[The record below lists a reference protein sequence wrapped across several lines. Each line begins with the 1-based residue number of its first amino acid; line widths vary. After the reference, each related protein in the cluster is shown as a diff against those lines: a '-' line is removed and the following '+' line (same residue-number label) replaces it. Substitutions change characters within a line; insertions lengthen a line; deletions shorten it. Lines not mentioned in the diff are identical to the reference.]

1 MSLYEGSVKKPI
13 MTSLCFVAVAILGI
27 FSLTKLPIDLYPDIE
42 TNTIMVM
49 TAYPGASAADIENN
63 LTRPLENALNAVS
76 DLKHI
81 TSESKENISL
91 ITLEFEFGEDIDVL
105 TNDVRDKLDMVKSEL
120 PDEAENPIIFKFS
133 SDMIPIVLLSVQ
145 ANESMPALYKI
156 LDDNVASP
164 LARISGVGSVSIS
177 GAPEREIQVY
187 VDPVKLEA
195 YNLSIEAISSVIGA
209 ENRNIPGGTFDV
221 GSETYS
227 LRVQGEFSDAMQMN
241 DIVVGNF
248 GGKTIYLR
256 DVAVVHDSVE
266 ERAQETYNNGV
277 QGAMIIVQKQ
287 SGANSVEISNAVMEA
302 LPRLQK
308 NLPSDVKL
316 GVIVDTS
323 DNIRNTIDTLFE
335 TVILALL
342 FVSIVVFLFL
352 GRWRA
357 TVIIVITIPI
367 SLVASFIYLAATGN
381 SLNIISLS
389 SLSIAIGMVVDD
401 AIVVLENVTNHIE
414 RGSEPMQAAVHGTN
428 EVGLSVVASTLTLIA
443 VFFPLT
449 LVTGMTGVL
458 FQQLGWMVTI
468 IMVIS
473 IVCALALT
481 PMLCSR
487 MLKLQPKQSKAFKI
501 LYGPIEKGLDS
512 FDNAYARLLHWAV
525 GHRTIVIVS
534 CMSFFVLS
542 LFLVR
547 FVGTEFMPT
556 QDNGRIGV
564 IVELPIGTRTEISKE
579 IGMRLYNQWMEQYPE
594 IEVCNFT
601 AGQASTDNTYASMT
615 DNGSHILTFN
625 ISLSDPGERKR
636 TLSEICDLMRKDLAG
651 YPEIKKSQ
659 VNLGGG
665 MSAMGGETML
675 DYEIYGYSFEETDSV
690 AAQLS
695 ALLRDIKG
703 VSEVRISRA
712 DYQPEYQVDFDR
724 EKLALNGL
732 NLATAATYLRNRIN
746 GATASQFREEGE
758 EYDIKV
764 MYAPEYRTSIEDI
777 ENIVVYNAQ
786 GKGVRVKE
794 LGTVVERFAPPTID
808 RKDRERINTV
818 SAILSGAAMSEVVAA
833 AQEKIDQMSLPSG
846 ISIQLS
852 GTYEDQQDSFGD
864 LFTLMYLIVI
874 LVFIVMAAQF
884 ESLTYPFIIMFS
896 LPFAFS
902 GVFLALWLSG
912 NTLNVMSLIG
922 AIMLIGIVVKN
933 GIVLIDYISLNRE
946 RGMGIREAV
955 VTGGHSRL
963 RPVIMTTLTT
973 ILGMVPMAIG
983 TGQGSEMWRPMG
995 TAVIGGLTVS
1005 TILTLIL
1012 IPVLYCVFEEL
1023 TVEEA
1028 EDLVENSD
1036 DYIKKMTGMNFTE
1049 TWSEE
1054 REDTT
1059 YYFGEYCTE
1068 DGQSMYRVAIAE
1080 NGTHWHSP
1088 SYPELIWDYVSQFSR
1103 NTETGELVIAQ

>member
-13 MTSLCFVAVAILGI
+13 MTSLCFVAVAIMGL
-27 FSLTKLPIDLYPDIE
+27 FSLTKLPIDLFPDIE

-81 TSESKENISL
+81 SSESKENISL

-105 TNDVRDKLDMVKSEL
+105 TNDVRDKLDIVKSEL
-120 PDEAENPIIFKFS
+120 PDAENPIIFKFS
-133 SDMIPIVLLSVQ
+133 ADMIPIMMLSVQ

-177 GAPEREIQVY
+177 GAPEREIQIY

-195 YNLSIEAISSVIGA
+195 YNLSIEAISSIIGA
-209 ENRNIPGGTFDV
+209 ENRNIPGGTFDI

-227 LRVQGEFSDAMQMN
+227 LRVQGEFSDAAQMN

-248 GGKTIYLR
+248 GGKAIYLR
-256 DVAVVHDSVE
+256 DVAVVHDSIE

-287 SGANSVEISNAVMEA
+287 SGANSVEISKSVMEA
-302 LPRLQK
+302 LPKLQK

-323 DNIRNTIDTLFE
+323 DNIRNTIGTLEE
-335 TVILALL
+335 TVVLALL
-342 FVSIVVFLFL
+342 FVSLVVFLFL

-357 TVIIVITIPI
+357 TLIIVITIPI

-414 RGSEPMQAAVHGTN
+414 RGSEPRQAAIHGTN

-449 LVTGMTGVL
+449 MVTGMTGVL
-458 FQQLGWMVTI
+458 FKQLGWMVTI

-473 IVCALALT
+473 IICALSLT

-487 MLKLQPKQSKAFKI
+487 MLKLQPKQSKLFKL
-501 LYGPIEKGLDS
+501 LYGPVEKGLDS

-525 GHRTIVIVS
+525 GHRSVVIVS
-534 CMSFFVLS
+534 CMSFFLLS
-542 LFLVR
+542 IFLVR

-564 IVELPIGTRTEISKE
+564 TVEMPIGTRTEISKE
-579 IGMRLYNQWMEQYPE
+579 VGMRLYNQWLEKYPE

-601 AGQASTDNTYASMT
+601 AGQASTDNTFASMSK
-615 DNGSHILTFN
+615 NGSHILTFN

-636 TLSEICDLMRKDLAG
+636 TLSEICDLMRKDLEE

-665 MSAMGGETML
+665 SSAMGGQTSL

-695 ALLRDIKG
+695 ALLRNING
-703 VSEVRISRA
+703 VSEIRISRE

-732 NLATAATYLRNRIN
+732 NLATA
-746 GATASQFREEGE
+746 
-758 EYDIKV
+758 
-764 MYAPEYRTSIEDI
+764 
-777 ENIVVYNAQ
+777 
-786 GKGVRVKE
+786 
-794 LGTVVERFAPPTID
+794 
-808 RKDRERINTV
+808 
-818 SAILSGAAMSEVVAA
+818 
-833 AQEKIDQMSLPSG
+833 
-846 ISIQLS
+846 
-852 GTYEDQQDSFGD
+852 
-864 LFTLMYLIVI
+864 
-874 LVFIVMAAQF
+874 
-884 ESLTYPFIIMFS
+884 ESYQWSYGF
-896 LPFAFS
+896 
-902 GVFLALWLSG
+902 
-912 NTLNVMSLIG
+912 
-922 AIMLIGIVVKN
+922 
-933 GIVLIDYISLNRE
+933 
-946 RGMGIREAV
+946 
-955 VTGGHSRL
+955 
-963 RPVIMTTLTT
+963 PV
-973 ILGMVPMAIG
+973 P
-983 TGQGSEMWRPMG
+983 
-995 TAVIGGLTVS
+995 
-1005 TILTLIL
+1005 
-1012 IPVLYCVFEEL
+1012 
-1023 TVEEA
+1023 
-1028 EDLVENSD
+1028 
-1036 DYIKKMTGMNFTE
+1036 
-1049 TWSEE
+1049 
-1054 REDTT
+1054 
-1059 YYFGEYCTE
+1059 
-1068 DGQSMYRVAIAE
+1068 
-1080 NGTHWHSP
+1080 
-1088 SYPELIWDYVSQFSR
+1088 
-1103 NTETGELVIAQ
+1103 

>member
-227 LRVQGEFSDAMQMN
+227 LRVQGEFSDAAQMN

-256 DVAVVHDSVE
+256 DVVHDSVE

-287 SGANSVEISNAVMEA
+287 SGANSVEISDAVMEA

-335 TVILALL
+335 TVILALI

-501 LYGPIEKGLDS
+501 LYGPIERGLDS

-525 GHRTIVIVS
+525 GHRTIVIIS

-601 AGQASTDNTYASMT
+601 AGQASTDNTFASMSK
-615 DNGSHILTFN
+615 NGSHILTFN

-703 VSEVRISRA
+703 VSEVRISRS

-764 MYAPEYRTSIEDI
+764 MYAPEYRTSIDDI

-818 SAILSGAAMSEVVAA
+818 SAILSGAAMSDVVAA
-833 AQEKIDQMSLPSG
+833 AQKEIDKLSLPSG
-846 ISIQLS
+846 VSIELS
-852 GTYEDQQDSFGD
+852 GTYEDQQDSFSD
-864 LFTLMYLIVI
+864 LFMLMYLIII

-902 GVFLALWLSG
+902 GVFLALWISG

-1012 IPVLYCVFEEL
+1012 IPVLYCVFASVGVKRKRKKHHERL
-1023 TVEEA
+1023 LQGVKI
-1028 EDLVENSD
+1028 NS
-1036 DYIKKMTGMNFTE
+1036 N
-1049 TWSEE
+1049 
-1054 REDTT
+1054 
-1059 YYFGEYCTE
+1059 
-1068 DGQSMYRVAIAE
+1068 
-1080 NGTHWHSP
+1080 N
-1088 SYPELIWDYVSQFSR
+1088 
-1103 NTETGELVIAQ
+1103 